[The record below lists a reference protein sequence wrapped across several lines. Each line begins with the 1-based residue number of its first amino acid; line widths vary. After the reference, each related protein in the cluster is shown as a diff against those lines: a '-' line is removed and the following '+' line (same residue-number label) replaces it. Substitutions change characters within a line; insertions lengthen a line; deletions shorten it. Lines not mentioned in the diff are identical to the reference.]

1 MLHVL
6 TKDEVHVWNADL
18 DLSDQAVKRHL
29 KKLSA
34 QEKDRAE
41 RFHFQRDRSRFV
53 VRRGVLR
60 SLLAEYTQL
69 KAADLV
75 FETNTFGKPALASEF
90 SPSVRFYV
98 SHSGNLAV
106 FGFALDRALG
116 IDIEK
121 IRYDLDCWDLAQR
134 YFAKEEIAALAQL
147 SGDAR
152 NQAFFNVWTRKEAYI
167 KAIGMGVS
175 FPLDRFAVTSGSPLR
190 ISSRRLLKDSSSS
203 SNNLGSFS
211 DWIAFAIAVAR
222 RCSDGKLL
230 SVCRSVL
237 YPVTVCIA
245 LSTISSVLLDVEVEG
260 VASWIS
266 RCRRLSSST
275 NSPSCGDWYCR
286 SSDVSRPHAVL
297 N

>member
-1 MLHVL
+1 M
-6 TKDEVHVWNADL
+6 HVWNADL

-175 FPLDRFAVTSGSPLR
+175 FPLDRFAVTAGSDRAALLWSDNQPYKQWCFNQIDIGDGAVSVVAVDGE
-190 ISSRRLLKDSSSS
+190 ISAVKTF
-203 SNNLGSFS
+203 SF
-211 DWIAFAIAVAR
+211 F
-222 RCSDGKLL
+222 G
-230 SVCRSVL
+230 
-237 YPVTVCIA
+237 
-245 LSTISSVLLDVEVEG
+245 
-260 VASWIS
+260 
-266 RCRRLSSST
+266 
-275 NSPSCGDWYCR
+275 
-286 SSDVSRPHAVL
+286 
-297 N
+297 